1 MRILML
7 SESDPAG
14 MGIAFTKAINQHTE
28 HSCRLITLAEKYNFG
43 FEKDIHVPDEIW
55 DRKLTN
61 DDREK
66 YLPMI
71 SDVENLLK
79 HSDIFHF
86 HILSDE
92 SMEIGPFKV
101 KDFIKGK
108 KIVHHHHGHPDFRAN
123 PDKYRVKYQKLKRKV
138 LVSTPDL
145 LLGMP
150 PAYWMPNL
158 VPIHNPL
165 YMPTEERYEEF
176 TIGHSPTRLSLKN
189 TAELITAAN
198 KAGVNVDIIMNTPHK
213 ECLRRKQKCHVIFD
227 HLQGYYGVSSLEGL
241 SMGKPVIA
249 KLSDWVS
256 INVKKFAETEELPWW
271 GWDER
276 MFCSVE
282 TINFVGF
289 IKRTGEL
296 NRDFMVNH
304 WSDKKVVSRL
314 IKFYETL

>member
-1 MRILML
+1 MNILML
-7 SESDPAG
+7 SETDPAG
-14 MGIAFTKAINQHTE
+14 TAILFTNAINQHTE
-28 HSCRLITLAEKYNFG
+28 HSCRLITLAEKYCFG
-43 FEKDIHVPDEIW
+43 FETDFHMHHTDKLHVVVYEKRMREI
-55 DRKLTN
+55 
-61 DDREK
+61 E
-66 YLPMI
+66 
-71 SDVENLLK
+71 ELLL
-79 HSDIFHF
+79 SADIFHF

-108 KIVHHHHGHPDFRAN
+108 KIIHHHHGHPDFRAN
-123 PDKYRVKYQKLKRKV
+123 PDEYCAKYRKLKRKV

-176 TIGHSPTRLSLKN
+176 TVGHSPTRLALKN

-198 KAGVNVDIIMNTPHK
+198 KAEVNVDIIMNTTHK

-227 HLQGYYGVSSLEGL
+227 HLQGYYGIASLEGL

-249 KLSDWVS
+249 NLSDWVEAN
-256 INVKKFAETEELPWW
+256 IKEFAETEDLPWL
-271 GWDER
+271 GAGDASMVQGCLGAISYPEYPLK
-276 MFCSVE
+276 E
-282 TINFVGF
+282 
-289 IKRTGEL
+289 KGEEGR
-296 NRDFMVNH
+296 NFMVNH
-304 WSDKKVVSRL
+304 WSDKKVVDRL
-314 IKFYETL
+314 IKFYEML